1 MRTLPISV
9 ILLTLNEEE
18 NLPGALENLR
28 EWAQEVFIVD
38 SLSTDRTVDIA
49 LEHGARI
56 VQRRFT
62 DFGDQWNFAL
72 SRLPLNAEW
81 TLKLDPDERLS
92 PELVGEMGEL
102 LAGRPEHVGY
112 WIRRRLWF
120 MGKPLNNIQW
130 VLRLWRT
137 GLCRFSDAIVN
148 EQPIVDG
155 STGRLAGL
163 MEHLDSPSLHH
174 WYEKQNRYTTMEAI
188 MKARKDPLAARP
200 RLFGSS
206 LERRMLVKS
215 VFHRIP
221 LRYPLLWLHHVMVQ
235 RALLAGKTGLAWA
248 HLRVEVHRAIEY
260 KAREMQTTGRI
271 PEVPRAP
278 HGDFDPR
285 IVSSPLQI
293 EVCRSACE

>member
-18 NLPGALENLR
+18 NLPGALENLQG
-28 EWAQEVFIVD
+28 WAQEVFIVD

-49 LEHGARI
+49 LEHGVGV

-72 SRLPLNAEW
+72 NKLPLKAEW

-92 PELVGEMGEL
+92 PELIREMGQL
-102 LAGRPEHVGY
+102 LAGRPEHAGY
-112 WIRRRLWF
+112 SMRRRLWF

-137 GLCRFSDAIVN
+137 GSCRFSDAIVN
-148 EQPIVDG
+148 EQPMVEG
-155 STGRLAGL
+155 STGNLAGL
-163 MEHLDSPSLHH
+163 MEHLDSPTLHH

-188 MKARKDPLAARP
+188 MKTREDPLAVRP

-206 LERRMLVKS
+206 VERRMFVKS

-221 LRYPLLWLHHVMVQ
+221 LRYPLLWLHHLIVQ
-235 RALLAGKTGLAWA
+235 RALLSGKVGLAWA
-248 HLRVEVHRAIEY
+248 HLRVEVHRAIEF
-260 KAREMQTTGRI
+260 KSREMQITGKI
-271 PEVPRAP
+271 PQVPRAA

-285 IVSSPLQI
+285 IVSSPLQK
-293 EVCRSACE
+293 EVCRSECD